1 MADTAKI
8 ENSLKLL
15 TIYTN
20 GDYRTITLP
29 NPISGLTQES
39 IESAMAGMS
48 GVLISDNRLR
58 DGAVAGVYEY
68 TRAAKYTNNI
78 YTTYDLESDD

>member
-8 ENSLKLL
+8 THDLKLL

-20 GDYRTITLP
+20 GDYRTLTLP
-29 NPISGLTQES
+29 NPVSGLTQAS
-39 IESAMAGMS
+39 IESAMSGMS

-58 DGAVAGVYEY
+58 DGEVAGVYEY
-68 TRAAKYTNNI
+68 TRAAKYVDSV
-78 YTTYDLESDD
+78 YTTYDLVND

>member
-1 MADTAKI
+1 MADTVKI

-29 NPISGLTQES
+29 NPVAGLTQES
-39 IESAMAGMS
+39 IEAAMTGMS
-48 GVLISDNRLR
+48 GILISDNRLR

-68 TRAAKYTNNI
+68 TRAAKYVDST
-78 YTTYDLESDD
+78 YTTFDLESDD